1 MSTTTSITLC
11 MGSSC
16 FSRGNG
22 KNLPRIQEFLKDHGL
37 AAKVTLKGCRCGG
50 CCAQG
55 PNIWVD
61 GVLRPNLAG
70 PALDAFLA
78 SLLPLTPHPNSSL
91 LTPHS

>member
-1 MSTTTSITLC
+1 MISPTSITLC

-37 AAKVTLKGCRCGG
+37 AAQVTLKGCRCGG
-50 CCAQG
+50 CCAHG

-61 GVLRPNLAG
+61 GTLLPEMTGA
-70 PALDAFLA
+70 ALDALLA
-78 SLLPLTPHPNSSL
+78 SLLSPAS
-91 LTPHS
+91 